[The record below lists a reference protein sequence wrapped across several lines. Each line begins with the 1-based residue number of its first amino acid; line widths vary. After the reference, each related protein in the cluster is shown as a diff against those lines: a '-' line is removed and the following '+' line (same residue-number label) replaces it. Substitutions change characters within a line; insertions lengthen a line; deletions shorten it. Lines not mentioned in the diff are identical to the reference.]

1 MPCQCAYRLDGDG
14 REAACSSQVFVF
26 SDPSNDDLPGLRR
39 ARKFRPEKM
48 SDLTEKYIR
57 RKIPTNI
64 AGVSSGA

>member
-1 MPCQCAYRLDGDG
+1 MATAEKPPALR
-14 REAACSSQVFVF
+14 RFFVF
-26 SDPSNDDLPGLRR
+26 SDPPNDDLPDLRR

-48 SDLTEKYIR
+48 ADLTEKYIR